1 MSSDRSGTGFCS
13 AAPNQDPRMDAV
25 IRRYGDTMN
34 VRSSVKRLSVPI
46 LLFIAGSALIGAGF
60 ATLWLGWPW
69 SPQDEDIRLVFL
81 PISVAVVITIALMS
95 TWGLLANGYRM
106 WVSFV
111 LVSVLLMAHSILWIM
126 SLGILIFLIGLAL
139 FVISIAWLIG
149 MAIVESRHSP

>member
-1 MSSDRSGTGFCS
+1 M
-13 AAPNQDPRMDAV
+13 
-25 IRRYGDTMN
+25 
-34 VRSSVKRLSVPI
+34 
-46 LLFIAGSALIGAGF
+46 
-60 ATLWLGWPW
+60 
-69 SPQDEDIRLVFL
+69 
-81 PISVAVVITIALMS
+81 ITIALMS
-95 TWGLLANGYRM
+95 TWDLLANGYRM

>member
-1 MSSDRSGTGFCS
+1 M
-13 AAPNQDPRMDAV
+13 
-25 IRRYGDTMN
+25 
-34 VRSSVKRLSVPI
+34 
-46 LLFIAGSALIGAGF
+46 
-60 ATLWLGWPW
+60 
-69 SPQDEDIRLVFL
+69 
-81 PISVAVVITIALMS
+81 ITTALMS

>member
-1 MSSDRSGTGFCS
+1 M
-13 AAPNQDPRMDAV
+13 
-25 IRRYGDTMN
+25 
-34 VRSSVKRLSVPI
+34 
-46 LLFIAGSALIGAGF
+46 
-60 ATLWLGWPW
+60 
-69 SPQDEDIRLVFL
+69 
-81 PISVAVVITIALMS
+81 ITIALMS

-149 MAIVESRHSP
+149 MSIVESRHSP